1 MGRLVWEELGGGG
14 VLAVVEVEALEGLTV
29 LVWMLAALLRL
40 EPKPRLLNR
49 ELMTST
55 ATREKEVRVTFKGIR
70 KIGGQQA
77 S

>member
-40 EPKPRLLNR
+40 EPKPRLLKR

-55 ATREKEVRVTFKGIR
+55 AQREKGKRVAFREIR
-70 KIGGQQA
+70 NWGAEA